1 MPQNL
6 YVISIANIEIM
17 INLFLVLAIVCV
29 LCGVA
34 SSILII
40 MFLSKRGTK
49 INYLLIRIYI
59 YKYINQYRK
68 ITIEETGKVGP
79 LFYSFII
86 SFILALIFAIIGI
99 LLKITA

>member
-1 MPQNL
+1 M
-6 YVISIANIEIM
+6 EIM

-29 LCGVA
+29 LCGVV
-34 SSILII
+34 SSVLII
-40 MFLSKRGTK
+40 AFLSKRGTK
-49 INYLLIRIYI
+49 INYLIIRIYI

>member
-1 MPQNL
+1 
-6 YVISIANIEIM
+6 M
-17 INLFLVLAIVCV
+17 INVFLILAIVCV
-29 LCGVA
+29 LCGVV
-34 SSILII
+34 SSVLII
-40 MFLSKRGTK
+40 AFLSKRGTK

-59 YKYINQYRK
+59 YKYIKQYRE

-86 SFILALIFAIIGI
+86 SFILALIFVMVGI

>member
-1 MPQNL
+1 
-6 YVISIANIEIM
+6 M
-17 INLFLVLAIVCV
+17 INFFLVLAIVCI
-29 LCGVA
+29 LCGVV
-34 SSILII
+34 SSVLII
-40 MFLSKRGTK
+40 TFLSKRGTK

-68 ITIEETGKVGP
+68 ITIEETGKVGLP
-79 LFYSFII
+79 FYSFIT

>member
-1 MPQNL
+1 M
-6 YVISIANIEIM
+6 EIM

-29 LCGVA
+29 LCGVV
-34 SSILII
+34 SSVLII
-40 MFLSKRGTK
+40 AFLSKRGNK

>member
-1 MPQNL
+1 
-6 YVISIANIEIM
+6 M

-29 LCGVA
+29 LCGVV
-34 SSILII
+34 SSVLII
-40 MFLSKRGTK
+40 AFLSKRGTK

>member
-1 MPQNL
+1 M
-6 YVISIANIEIM
+6 EIM

-29 LCGVA
+29 LCGVV
-34 SSILII
+34 SSVLII
-40 MFLSKRGTK
+40 AFLSKRGTK

>member
-1 MPQNL
+1 MTAETM
-6 YVISIANIEIM
+6 S
-17 INLFLVLAIVCV
+17 NLFLISAIVCV

-34 SSILII
+34 SSI
-40 MFLSKRGTK
+40 MMTAFLSKRGAK

-68 ITIEETGKVGP
+68 ITKEENGKVGS

-86 SFILALIFAIIGI
+86 SFILALLFAIVGVI
-99 LLKITA
+99 LRIIT

>member
-1 MPQNL
+1 M
-6 YVISIANIEIM
+6 EIM
-17 INLFLVLAIVCV
+17 INVFFILAIVCV
-29 LCGVA
+29 LCGVV
-34 SSILII
+34 SSVLII
-40 MFLSKRGTK
+40 AFLSKRGAK

-86 SFILALIFAIIGI
+86 SFILALIFAIIGV

>member
-1 MPQNL
+1 MT
-6 YVISIANIEIM
+6 AEIWS
-17 INLFLVLAIVCV
+17 NVFLVLAIICV
-29 LCGVA
+29 LCGVV
-34 SSILII
+34 SSIMII
-40 MFLSKRGTK
+40 SFLSKRGTK
-49 INYLLIRIYI
+49 INYFLIRIYI

-86 SFILALIFAIIGI
+86 SFILALIFAIFGI

>member
-1 MPQNL
+1 M
-6 YVISIANIEIM
+6 EIM
-17 INLFLVLAIVCV
+17 INVFLILAIVCV
-29 LCGVA
+29 LCGVV
-34 SSILII
+34 SSVLII
-40 MFLSKRGTK
+40 AFLSKRGTK

-59 YKYINQYRK
+59 YKYIKQYRE

-86 SFILALIFAIIGI
+86 SFILALIFVMVGI

>member
-1 MPQNL
+1 M
-6 YVISIANIEIM
+6 EIM

-29 LCGVA
+29 LCGVV
-34 SSILII
+34 SSVLII
-40 MFLSKRGTK
+40 AFLSKRRNK

-86 SFILALIFAIIGI
+86 SFILALVFAIIGI